1 MRIYEDWEKNPSP
14 YLYAGNIG
22 SKCSKEVVDTL
33 SVHKSR
39 DYLHRKTQ
47 KRNPYFL
54 YASHMGSRYFYVNK
68 IFEKIVIVGNEI
80 VQIDNR

>member
-1 MRIYEDWEKNPSP
+1 MRTGEKNPSP
-14 YLYAGNIG
+14 YLYAENVEL
-22 SKCSKEVVDTL
+22 KCSKEVVDTL

-39 DYLHRKTQ
+39 DYLCRKTQ

-54 YASHMGSRYFYVNK
+54 FVFHRGSRYFYVNK
-68 IFEKIVIVGNEI
+68 FFEKIVIVSNEI

>member
-1 MRIYEDWEKNPSP
+1 MKNPSP
-14 YLYAGNIG
+14 YLYAENVGLI
-22 SKCSKEVVDTL
+22 CSKEVVDTL

-39 DYLHRKTQ
+39 DYLHMKTQ

-54 YASHMGSRYFYVNK
+54 FIFHKGSRYFCVNRF
-68 IFEKIVIVGNEI
+68 FEKIVIVGNEI

>member
-1 MRIYEDWEKNPSP
+1 MRTGRKNPSP
-14 YLYAGNIG
+14 YFYAENVGL
-22 SKCSKEVVDTL
+22 KHSKEVVNTL

-39 DYLHRKTQ
+39 DYLYRKTQ

-54 YASHMGSRYFYVNK
+54 FVFHRGSRYFYVNK
-68 IFEKIVIVGNEI
+68 FFGKIVIVGNEI